1 MDRLIEVIN
10 GYLQEDIDEK
20 ICSNLVSLFEY
31 DSKNSRS
38 LGNQQT
44 LGFKSDEDVSFL
56 QGSLDLIESFKNI
69 AEKHELSKIKE
80 GLDDVFNSVI
90 EDSMKLYKLHSDA
103 ITKQLLTISSESEI
117 LDSSHFK
124 WRFQ

>member
-1 MDRLIEVIN
+1 
-10 GYLQEDIDEK
+10 
-20 ICSNLVSLFEY
+20 VSLFEY
-31 DSKNSRS
+31 DSKTSRS

-44 LGFKSDEDVSFL
+44 LGFKNDEDVSFL

-69 AEKHELSKIKE
+69 AEKHELTKIKE

-103 ITKQLLTISSESEI
+103 ITKQLLTVSSESEI

>member
-1 MDRLIEVIN
+1 M
-10 GYLQEDIDEK
+10 
-20 ICSNLVSLFEY
+20 SLFEY
-31 DSKNSRS
+31 DSKAGRS
-38 LGNQQT
+38 LTNQQS
-44 LGFKSDEDVSFL
+44 LGFKTDEDVSFL

-90 EDSMKLYKLHSDA
+90 DDSMKLYDLHSDA
-103 ITKQLLTISSESEI
+103 IFKQLQTISSESEI

-124 WRFQ
+124 WRF